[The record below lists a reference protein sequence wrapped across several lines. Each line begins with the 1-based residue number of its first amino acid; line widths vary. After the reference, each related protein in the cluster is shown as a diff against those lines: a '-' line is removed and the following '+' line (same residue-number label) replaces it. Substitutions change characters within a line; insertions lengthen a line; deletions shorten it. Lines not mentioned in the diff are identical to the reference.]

1 MPLLSFLLASALQ
14 TLPPVGFLGFS
25 PGMPVS
31 RAAALIRSSHGT
43 LSCRGSSDA
52 RIRECTGVLPY
63 PGLDRPLEVLIS
75 SINDSAAVIVFSGR
89 PKQEVARSWALDLTR
104 NLGEPRQSL
113 RQPGAQ
119 VIREWI
125 KRGRMIRLVER
136 NPGGSRETSI
146 TLTHGPLLDGLPP
159 PKTRAPD

>member
-1 MPLLSFLLASALQ
+1 MPLLPWLLASGLQALPS
-14 TLPPVGFLGFS
+14 LGFLGFS

-31 RAAALIRSSHGT
+31 RAATLIKSSHGT
-43 LSCRGSSDA
+43 FSCRKSSDS
-52 RIRECTGVLPY
+52 RIAECTGVLPY
-63 PGLDRPLEVLIS
+63 PGLDRPLDVLIS

-89 PKQEVARSWALDLTR
+89 PREEVAREWALDLTR

-125 KRGRMIRLVER
+125 KRGRMIRLVQR
-136 NPGGSRETSI
+136 NPGSGRETSV